1 MAPPQGRAPLR
12 RVRLDPAGSEGDFLS
27 EVAENEEV
35 RFYVH
40 QIHAH
45 IRAWI
50 ARPGNE
56 KLAAKVS
63 VPRSLAGR
71 DIVRM
76 NPAALLK
83 LCGGD
88 HKLSQVMH
96 NKLREEIARCSSK
109 NLS

>member
-1 MAPPQGRAPLR
+1 MKEDVPRNLTMRDDGSVVETRVERVVAP
-12 RVRLDPAGSEGDFLS
+12 VRW
-27 EVAENEEV
+27 NN
-35 RFYVH
+35 
-40 QIHAH
+40 AH

-56 KLAAKVS
+56 KLAAKVI
-63 VPRSLAGR
+63 VPKSLAGR